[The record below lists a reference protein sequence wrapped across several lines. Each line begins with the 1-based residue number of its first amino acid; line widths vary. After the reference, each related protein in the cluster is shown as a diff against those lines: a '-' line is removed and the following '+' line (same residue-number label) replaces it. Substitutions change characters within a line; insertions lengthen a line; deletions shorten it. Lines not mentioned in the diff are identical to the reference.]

1 MRSGLVPELLSR
13 CFCPIVIKT
22 KKVFQFASCCDII
35 ETHGGDNMD
44 INSLDRF
51 VKAQEKM
58 FPIAIKEIQNGKKR
72 SHWMWYIFP
81 QLRGLGISS
90 MAHKYGIIN
99 LDEAKAYLEHPVLS
113 GRLYELC
120 GELLKHK
127 DKTALEIFG
136 DIDEMKLKSSMTLFA
151 LTNEDYTIFDEV
163 LESFFGGEMD
173 EVTVKLIN
181 G

>member
-1 MRSGLVPELLSR
+1 
-13 CFCPIVIKT
+13 
-22 KKVFQFASCCDII
+22 
-35 ETHGGDNMD
+35 MD
-44 INSLDRF
+44 INALERF
-51 VKAQEKM
+51 VKAQTNTYEVAM
-58 FPIAIKEIQNGKKR
+58 NEIKNGRKR
-72 SHWMWYIFP
+72 THWMWFIFP
-81 QLRGLGISS
+81 QLRDLGMSSISRYYGLE
-90 MAHKYGIIN
+90 N
-99 LDEAKAYLEHPVLS
+99 FDEANAYLAHPVLS
-113 GRLYELC
+113 GRLYEIC

-163 LESFFGGEMD
+163 LEHFFGGEMD

>member
-1 MRSGLVPELLSR
+1 
-13 CFCPIVIKT
+13 
-22 KKVFQFASCCDII
+22 
-35 ETHGGDNMD
+35 MD
-44 INSLDRF
+44 FNSLDRF
-51 VKAQEKM
+51 VQAQTLMYSTTLRE
-58 FPIAIKEIQNGKKR
+58 IKNGKKV
-72 SHWMWYIFP
+72 SHWMWYMFP
-81 QLRGLGISS
+81 QLRGLGTSF
-90 MAHKYGIIN
+90 MANMYGISG
-99 LDEAKAYLEHPVLS
+99 LAEAKVYLAHPVLS

-151 LTNEDYTIFDEV
+151 LTSEDYTIFDEV
-163 LESFFGGEMD
+163 LENFFGGEMD

>member
-1 MRSGLVPELLSR
+1 MY
-13 CFCPIVIKT
+13 
-22 KKVFQFASCCDII
+22 
-35 ETHGGDNMD
+35 

-51 VKAQEKM
+51 VTAQKLIYPTVLDE
-58 FPIAIKEIQNGKKR
+58 IKSGKKR
-72 SHWMWYIFP
+72 SHWMWFIFP
-81 QLRGLGISS
+81 QHKDLGRSSISCYYGISS
-90 MAHKYGIIN
+90 
-99 LDEAKAYLEHPVLS
+99 LDEAIAYLEHPVLS

-136 DIDEMKLKSSMTLFA
+136 DIDEMKFKSSMTLFA
-151 LTNEDYTIFDEV
+151 LTSEDYTIFDEV